1 MKMNYKNW
9 IFSTIVIIGFIGVV
23 FYVNNNQKKIVY
35 VKVGELYTEFEMK
48 KELEN
53 TYLTVQKGRKQ
64 LLDSL
69 ELELK
74 LLNKKIDTDGEKKNL
89 LEVFDEK
96 KEKYL
101 MKKQQFEEDDAL
113 MQQQYS
119 DKIRKQLNQYVTDY
133 GKENNCDYIFGAEG
147 SGALMYAKEIND
159 VTKEVL
165 IYINNK
171 FKGLK

>member
-1 MKMNYKNW
+1 MNYKNW
-9 IFSTIVIIGFIGVV
+9 IFSAIVIIGFIAVA
-23 FYVNNNQKKIVY
+23 FYVNSKQRKIVF

-48 KELEN
+48 KELES

-64 LLDSL
+64 QLDSL

-74 LLNKKIDTDGEKKNL
+74 LLSRKIDTDGEKKNL
-89 LEVFDEK
+89 VEAFDER

-101 MKKQQFEEDDAL
+101 MKKKQFEEDDAM

-119 DKIRKQLNQYVTDY
+119 DKIRKQLNQYVSDY

-147 SGALMYAKEIND
+147 SGALMYSKEMND

-171 FKGLK
+171 FKGVK